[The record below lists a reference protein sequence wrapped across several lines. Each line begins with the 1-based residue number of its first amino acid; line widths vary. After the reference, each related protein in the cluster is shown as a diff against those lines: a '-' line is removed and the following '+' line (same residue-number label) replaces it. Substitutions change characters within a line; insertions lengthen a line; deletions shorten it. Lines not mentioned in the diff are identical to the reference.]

1 MTVDGSSWLSPWR
14 EDHELLAVLE
24 ESRRLGFLGPRDV
37 TAHLEHAVAMGRAV
51 QSDLRSGAVL
61 DLGSGG
67 GVPGLVLARLAPGSV
82 WTLLDSQERRT
93 EFLTEAVHELGLA
106 GRVVVVRARAEDVGR
121 RVEHRERY
129 RLVTSRSFG
138 AAGITAECGSP
149 LLAVGGRLVVSE
161 PPSTDEN
168 RWPAAP
174 LLELGLECRR
184 VDVDGLGFAVLEKVA
199 PTPEWAPRRVGRL
212 GKRPYF

>member
-1 MTVDGSSWLSPWR
+1 
-14 EDHELLAVLE
+14 
-24 ESRRLGFLGPRDV
+24 
-37 TAHLEHAVAMGRAV
+37 
-51 QSDLRSGAVL
+51 
-61 DLGSGG
+61 
-67 GVPGLVLARLAPGSV
+67 
-82 WTLLDSQERRT
+82 
-93 EFLTEAVHELGLA
+93 
-106 GRVVVVRARAEDVGR
+106 
-121 RVEHRERY
+121 
-129 RLVTSRSFG
+129 
-138 AAGITAECGSP
+138 
-149 LLAVGGRLVVSE
+149 LVVSE